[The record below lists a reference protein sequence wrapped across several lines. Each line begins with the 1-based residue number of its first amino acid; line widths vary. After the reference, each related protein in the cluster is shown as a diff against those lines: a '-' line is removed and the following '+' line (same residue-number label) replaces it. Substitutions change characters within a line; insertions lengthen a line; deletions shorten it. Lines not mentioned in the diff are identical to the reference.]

1 MIYATELMI
10 FLIFTVTCFSK
21 GLNINEEVQ
30 ICKQKLIKEQNL
42 HKSDKARLKLHLKNT
57 RHNIRVYQRM
67 LKDRDLTIKKLKE
80 ENRELKNQ
88 RILSEPTKAPVLNL
102 SVIKNESETCD
113 GQTQNLLVF
122 NEIARD
128 GNNEE
133 AVITRGLS
141 SVIGQ
146 INSTYKMGD
155 QDQLISSFNTNGEFK
170 YTLNGACGVKFQ
182 DRIHFFGGWNHPE
195 WNDDYNY
202 ENQHFAFD
210 GNGAFVKYE
219 NLGHN
224 FHTPQCTDINISISN
239 VQSRVK
245 EVVLI
250 CFDWNKQNA
259 CFTYD
264 NDEVTEFVAS
274 NEYHFWARLGHYKNQ
289 IITVGCTRNSQS
301 TEILDRS
308 QAGLYK

>member
-1 MIYATELMI
+1 M
-10 FLIFTVTCFSK
+10 
-21 GLNINEEVQ
+21 Q
-30 ICKQKLIKEQNL
+30 
-42 HKSDKARLKLHLKNT
+42 
-57 RHNIRVYQRM
+57 YQ
-67 LKDRDLTIKKLKE
+67 LE
-80 ENRELKNQ
+80 
-88 RILSEPTKAPVLNL
+88 IL
-102 SVIKNESETCD
+102 
-113 GQTQNLLVF
+113 
-122 NEIARD
+122 
-128 GNNEE
+128 
-133 AVITRGLS
+133 
-141 SVIGQ
+141 
-146 INSTYKMGD
+146 YK
-155 QDQLISSFNTNGEFK
+155 
-170 YTLNGACGVKFQ
+170 
-182 DRIHFFGGWNHPE
+182 

-210 GNGAFVKYE
+210 KNGAFIKYE

-239 VQSRVK
+239 DQSRVKQGSTNGTHPLKTWFRQVHGSLVK

-301 TEILDRS
+301 H
-308 QAGLYK
+308 G